1 MGVESV
7 SGKSLFSGISTANGN
22 LLIAKIPSLLKP
34 TPPGKLL
41 SFGVKCVLNGLKS
54 VQLIA
59 VIRLSYTTTK

>member
-22 LLIAKIPSLLKP
+22 LLIAKIPSLLN
-34 TPPGKLL
+34 TAPGKLL
-41 SFGVKCVLNGLKS
+41 SFGVKCVFNGFKS
-54 VQLIA
+54 VQLMA